1 MGMRHAVH
9 TLFKSAAEAVL
20 PPLTKSAFSEKGVL
34 TPEEFVAAGDY
45 LCRACPT
52 WAWEGGDARKRRGFL
67 PADKQY
73 LVTRNV
79 PCTKRAKELEQY
91 DPSSEFTLG
100 GDEEGWTAT
109 HSDPNHPQAGAAADD
124 IPDMDDGGDKK
135 EDEDDIPDIGELELH
150 ADDDEAALSAATTSR
165 DKKYMT
171 AAEPEDTVLRT
182 RTYDLYMT
190 YDQYYQCPRFWLVG
204 YDESRH
210 PLAPDQVMDDVS
222 EEHARKTITVD
233 PHPNLSLVAASIHP
247 CKHAEVMK
255 KLVDNIVEGGGSFQ
269 VEHYL
274 LLFLKFI
281 SSVVPT
287 IQYDYTMSIGQ

>member
-1 MGMRHAVH
+1 MPGMPYVGGPDSLQLADLIWGHAHMQGRRRRAQAARIPARGQAVSG
-9 TLFKSAAEAVL
+9 SARYGGELGRIACQSLLHGAQTVRL
-20 PPLTKSAFSEKGVL
+20 PRELT
-34 TPEEFVAAGDY
+34 
-45 LCRACPT
+45 R
-52 WAWEGGDARKRRGFL
+52 
-67 PADKQY
+67 
-73 LVTRNV
+73 
-79 PCTKRAKELEQY
+79 ELEQY